1 MLALQLLLG
10 FSAAGGMLLIVSATQ
25 KARPRVQL
33 TAPDER
39 PFLARSLETFFVP
52 AGKRVANLGRHDWPA
67 QRQKLALRIAQA
79 GYPPPF
85 TSPESVLGY
94 RLFTA
99 AIFAGLV
106 GLFGLILSLFSTGLG
121 AIALP
126 LAVGAGVLG
135 WFMPHQVISNAI
147 QERQEQLTLDAAAT
161 LDRLA
166 LYVAAGYALPMALRL
181 LSERP
186 GGAWVAEMRA
196 IASDYAVT
204 GDFPGALDKAA
215 ERCGHLPE
223 IVRVTER
230 LKAAYEMGGGG
241 IVESL
246 RRMAQDA
253 RERIKNLLMER
264 GYKNAVLMV
273 IPAFFAIVAI
283 ALVLIAPGG
292 VQMLQVLGGA

>member
-1 MLALQLLLG
+1 MQLLLG
-10 FSAAGGMLLIVSATQ
+10 FIAAGGVLLIVSATQ
-25 KARPRVQL
+25 KARPRVRL
-33 TAPDER
+33 TDADER
-39 PFLARSLETFFVP
+39 PFLDRTLETLFVP
-52 AGKRVANLGRHDWPA
+52 ASKRVAGLGRHDWA
-67 QRQKLALRIAQA
+67 EQRQKLAVRIAQA

-85 TSPESVLGY
+85 TTPESVLGY

-106 GLFGLILSLFSTGLG
+106 GVFGLILSLISTGFG

-135 WFMPHQVISNAI
+135 WFLPNQVISNAI
-147 QERQEQLTLDAAAT
+147 QERQEQLTLDAAST

-166 LYVAAGYALPMALRL
+166 IYVAAGYALPMALRL

-204 GDFPGALDKAA
+204 GNFAGALDKAA
-215 ERCGHLPE
+215 ERCGRLSE
-223 IVRVTER
+223 IVRGTER
-230 LKAAYEMGGGG
+230 LKSAHEMGGGG

-246 RRMAQDA
+246 RRMSQDA
-253 RERIKNLLMER
+253 RHRIKILLTER

-292 VQMLQVLGGA
+292 MQMLQVLGGA

>member
-1 MLALQLLLG
+1 MLGLQLLLG
-10 FSAAGGMLLIVSATQ
+10 LFAAGGTLLAFSAFQ
-25 KARPRVQL
+25 KARPRTQL

-39 PFLARSLETFFVP
+39 PLLDRTLETLFVP
-52 AGKRVANLGRHDWPA
+52 AGKRVAGLGRHDWA
-67 QRQKLALRIAQA
+67 EQRQKLAVRIAQA

-85 TSPESVLGY
+85 TSPENVVSY

-99 AIFAGLV
+99 ALFAGMVGVV
-106 GLFGLILSLFSTGLG
+106 GLVLSLISAGWG
-121 AIALP
+121 GVALP
-126 LAVGAGVLG
+126 LTVVAALIG
-135 WFMPHQVISNAI
+135 WLLPNQVIENAI
-147 QERQEQLTLDAAAT
+147 RERKEQLTLDAAST

-166 LYVAAGYALPMALRL
+166 IYVAAGYALPVAVRL

-186 GGAWVAEMRA
+186 GGAWVTELRA

-215 ERCGHLPE
+215 ERCGRLPE

-246 RRMAQDA
+246 RRMAKDA
-253 RERIKNLLMER
+253 RHRIKILLTER

-283 ALVLIAPGG
+283 ALILIAPGG
-292 VQMLQVLGGA
+292 VQMLQVLGGV

>member
-10 FSAAGGMLLIVSATQ
+10 FLAAGGVLLIVSATQ

-39 PFLARSLETFFVP
+39 PFLDRMLETLCVP
-52 AGKRVANLGRHDWPA
+52 AAKRVARLGRHDWPE
-67 QRQKLALRIAQA
+67 QRQKLAVRIAQA

-85 TSPESVLGY
+85 TTPESVLSY

-99 AIFAGLV
+99 TIFAGLV
-106 GLFGLILSLFSTGLG
+106 GLCGLILSLVSAGFG

-126 LAVGAGVLG
+126 LAAGAGVLG
-135 WFMPHQVISNAI
+135 WFMPDQVMSNAI
-147 QERQEQLTLDAAAT
+147 KERQEQLTLDAAST

-166 LYVAAGYALPMALRL
+166 IYVAAGYALPMALRL

-215 ERCGHLPE
+215 ERCGRLPE

-246 RRMAQDA
+246 RRMAKDA
-253 RERIKNLLMER
+253 RHRIKILLTER